1 MGLNLSLN
9 DILDILGAEESLEVP
24 EKLETFLIG
33 NLRERVVWLIG
44 TNDWMERCVT
54 VVEAVVDH
62 VLVH

>member
-9 DILDILGAEESLEVP
+9 DILDILGTEESLEVP